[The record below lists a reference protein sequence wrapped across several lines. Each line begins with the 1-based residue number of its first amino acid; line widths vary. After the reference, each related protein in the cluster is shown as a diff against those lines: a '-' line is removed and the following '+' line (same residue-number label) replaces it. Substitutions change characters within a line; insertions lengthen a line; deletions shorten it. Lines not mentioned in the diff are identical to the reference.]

1 MNEYSICV
9 NIFDESV
16 IYMMKKLLIFI
27 ISANVF
33 LFSYANTDDQVG
45 ITHEFGF
52 QITGFYSYDEPH
64 FMHTRSK
71 LVDQIKDESKSL
83 QNFGFVYN
91 FKKSILF
98 NQYLGE
104 FELDADYR
112 HTQHDYWSNAT
123 GTATNIENHIYNLR
137 TMYGFQLT
145 DKLMLKSGLGWRSLK
160 HPWGG
165 IKTTTGAN
173 GYDRIQE
180 YRYVP
185 FLAEI
190 KMPISSIDGELK
202 LEYDHVFYGY
212 NSSEQ
217 GHLSGNRDLNFR
229 NDDGYMVKAAY
240 KIPYESIYLE
250 PYYEFHSIEVSNTDT
265 DGNAEPSNTTK
276 EYGIKLTKKFGEL
289 TTIPKAKRKNISDD
303 YYFGFGLMETEV
315 ESGMSALTGT
325 ATQKERDLGKKLFA
339 GINLHENLDLEF
351 AFNRFGQTR
360 LSCNSG
366 DQFVTDGRYNRAAN
380 PNDTLLNCGADNR
393 SINIRSNSV
402 AAVIKAKSEDVII
415 NDHAINIFVILG
427 ATRWDQS
434 ETTKTT
440 GVSTLM
446 NDYNGISK
454 THGVGASVQ
463 KNDLNFSF
471 EYQIYEMYYDAESLG
486 ASISYKF

>member
-1 MNEYSICV
+1 MSNQEE
-9 NIFDESV
+9 NIKNLSQTWP
-16 IYMMKKLLIFI
+16 IPTKTSPI
-27 ISANVF
+27 I
-33 LFSYANTDDQVG
+33 
-45 ITHEFGF
+45 I
-52 QITGFYSYDEPH
+52 I
-64 FMHTRSK
+64 
-71 LVDQIKDESKSL
+71 
-83 QNFGFVYN
+83 
-91 FKKSILF
+91 
-98 NQYLGE
+98 
-104 FELDADYR
+104 
-112 HTQHDYWSNAT
+112 
-123 GTATNIENHIYNLR
+123 GT
-137 TMYGFQLT
+137 
-145 DKLMLKSGLGWRSLK
+145 
-160 HPWGG
+160 GG
-165 IKTTTGAN
+165 IVKDA
-173 GYDRIQE
+173 
-180 YRYVP
+180 
-185 FLAEI
+185 
-190 KMPISSIDGELK
+190 
-202 LEYDHVFYGY
+202 
-212 NSSEQ
+212 
-217 GHLSGNRDLNFR
+217 HLP
-229 NDDGYMVKAAY
+229 AY
-240 KIPYESIYLE
+240 KKAGFNVTGLYDVDKEKADSL
-250 PYYEFHSIEVSNTDT
+250 
-265 DGNAEPSNTTK
+265 AK

-366 DQFVTDGRYNRAAN
+366 DQFVTDGRYNRAGN

-434 ETTKTT
+434 ETTKTA
-440 GVSTLM
+440 GVSTVM